1 MTKHLATRG
10 TGLDL
15 SGHLYTIRDALV
27 CADLC
32 QFGYALEGV
41 FDLMGESPI
50 RSGRDGRLAIRR
62 WREVTNFAGVPGVE
76 GCIWQLGD
84 DAGRNVQ

>member
-1 MTKHLATRG
+1 MEG
-10 TGLDL
+10 V
-15 SGHLYTIRDALV
+15 ALW
-27 CADLC
+27 

-41 FDLMGESPI
+41 VGLMGESPI

-62 WREVTNFAGVPGVE
+62 VREVTNSVGVPGAE

-84 DAGRNVQ
+84 GAGRNVQ